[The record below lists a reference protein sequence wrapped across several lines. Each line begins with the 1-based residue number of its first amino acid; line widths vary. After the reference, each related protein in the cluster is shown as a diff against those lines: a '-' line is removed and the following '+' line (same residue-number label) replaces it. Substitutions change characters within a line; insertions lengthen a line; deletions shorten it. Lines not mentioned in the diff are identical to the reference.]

1 MCCGVRVG
9 GVHRIEICG
18 WVGHSISW
26 WRHDLLGSVTVECG
40 VGRIMGG
47 LHGTGL
53 EVVDWGAEALF
64 LSEVNTRSNKAQ

>member
-1 MCCGVRVG
+1 
-9 GVHRIEICG
+9 
-18 WVGHSISW
+18 
-26 WRHDLLGSVTVECG
+26 
-40 VGRIMGG
+40 MGG